1 MGSSYFL
8 DSDVILDFLLDRDPL
23 NFSADEIFEKGY
35 SKEIQIYFS
44 SLTVANI
51 HYLLRKQY
59 GNDIAL
65 DKISELLSFCKILP
79 VSEKEI
85 FSAIKSG
92 FPDFEDAIQHF
103 TAVQNPEIKGIIT
116 RNSADYKK
124 SQIPVFTP
132 EVFLSTFR

>member
-1 MGSSYFL
+1 MDSSYFL
-8 DSDVILDFLLDRDPL
+8 DSDVILDFLLNRDPF
-23 NFSADEIFEKGY
+23 NFSADEIFEKAVN
-35 SKEIQIYFS
+35 KEIRIFFS

-51 HYLLRKQY
+51 HYLLRKRY
-59 GNDIAL
+59 GNEGAL
-65 DKISELLSFCKILP
+65 EKITELLRFCKILP

-92 FPDFEDAIQHF
+92 FSDFEDAIQHF

-132 EVFLSTFR
+132 EVFLSTFK